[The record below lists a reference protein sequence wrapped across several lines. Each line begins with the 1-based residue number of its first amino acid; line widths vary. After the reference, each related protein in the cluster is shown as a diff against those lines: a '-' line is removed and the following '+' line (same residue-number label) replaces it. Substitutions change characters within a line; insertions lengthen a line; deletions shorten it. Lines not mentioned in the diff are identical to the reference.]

1 MIIVKNRKVVLQ
13 MKVIGKVLAVIGI
26 ILVLW
31 VMISFIDINFHNS
44 PFSSDYLNYA
54 DWNFFSIVFGAGV

>member
-26 ILVLW
+26 ILMLW

-44 PFSSDYLNYA
+44 PFSSDYQNYA